1 MGHGNSILCPPVQQN
16 VHQHTNVHVF
26 TVLPVV
32 VLENILPV
40 AVLVLTVI
48 EGRLKVKKAKV
59 LVCLAILVLLVKQVK
74 LLALLVRLDLMQK
87 VKLLALFV
95 ILESI
100 KVHQVKFLVTI
111 AILALL
117 VEQQVKLLAL
127 PVATVNTKSFLMVH
141 RAKTAVPVNTLPV
154 QRSHVK
160 VVKVEN
166 FKRQHH
172 LPSTLVNF
180 VQLAKNLPQ
189 KVPRVSIV

>member
-1 MGHGNSILCPPVQQN
+1 LLVGHGTSILCPAAQQI

-32 VLENILPV
+32 VLETILPV
-40 AVLVLTVI
+40 AVLVKTVI
-48 EGRLKVKKAKV
+48 LESIKVKKA
-59 LVCLAILVLLVKQVK
+59 K
-74 LLALLVRLDLMQK
+74 LLALLVRLENM
-87 VKLLALFV
+87 VT
-95 ILESI
+95 
-100 KVHQVKFLVTI
+100 HQVLPFAT
-111 AILALL
+111 LA
-117 VEQQVKLLAL
+117 AL
-127 PVATVNTKSFLMVH
+127 VNTKNFLMVH

-166 FKRQHH
+166 FKRQHQ